1 MDGGEISFE
10 FPFTIAYTHYV
21 IFENLMLWLPI
32 TFHIH
37 NVWFLTPV
45 FDSHFQPSGLV
56 IGLPC
61 SGL

>member
-10 FPFTIAYTHYV
+10 FSFTIAYTHYV

-37 NVWFLTPV
+37 KCGF
-45 FDSHFQPSGLV
+45 
-56 IGLPC
+56 
-61 SGL
+61 